1 MNFQKNIISYLLDC
15 HVAENRKFVNKN
27 CEMVKIFCLPVR
39 PIDDNY
45 AAFLNLMFDAE
56 VYKDSSFLIYAE
68 QFINGQPLYYCDVS
82 YTKDETG
89 YNLNIGEK
97 TLNVGL
103 VSEIVKDEK
112 LLTYIVD
119 NPELDLIP
127 ILKMPIENKKRLI
140 LVKTKDENCVE
151 NELRLILNSSST

>member
-15 HVAENRKFVNKN
+15 HIAENWKFVNKN
-27 CEMVKIFCLPVR
+27 CEMLDVYNLPIK

-45 AAFLNLMFDAE
+45 TKFLTLMFDAE

-68 QFINGQPLYYCDVS
+68 QFINNQPLYYCDVD
-82 YTKDETG
+82 YTKDESG
-89 YNLNIGEK
+89 FHLNIGEK
-97 TLNVGL
+97 TLKVGL

-112 LLTYIVD
+112 ILKYIDD

-127 ILKMPIENKKRLI
+127 LLKMPVESKKRLI

-151 NELRLILNSSST
+151 NELRKMIDL

>member
-1 MNFQKNIISYLLDC
+1 MKFKKNIISYLLDC

-27 CEMVKIFCLPVR
+27 CEMINVNNLPIK
-39 PIDDNY
+39 PTDDNY
-45 AAFLNLMFDAE
+45 TKFLTLMFDAE

-68 QFINGQPLYYCDVS
+68 QFISGQPLYYCDVD
-82 YTKDETG
+82 YTKDESG
-89 YNLNIGEK
+89 FHLNFGEK

-127 ILKMPIENKKRLI
+127 VLKMPVESKKRLI

-151 NELRLILNSSST
+151 NELRKIIDL

>member
-1 MNFQKNIISYLLDC
+1 MNFEKNIISYLLDC

-27 CEMVKIFCLPVR
+27 CESLDVYNLPIKPV
-39 PIDDNY
+39 DDNY
-45 AAFLNLMFDAE
+45 TKFLTLMFDAE

-68 QFINGQPLYYCDVS
+68 QFINGQPLYYCDVD
-82 YTKDETG
+82 YTKDESG
-89 YNLNIGEK
+89 FHLNIGEK

-119 NPELDLIP
+119 NPDFDLIP
-127 ILKMPIENKKRLI
+127 LLKMPVESKKRLI

-151 NELRLILNSSST
+151 SELRKMIDL

>member
-27 CEMVKIFCLPVR
+27 CEMIDVYKLPIK

-68 QFINGQPLYYCDVS
+68 QFINNQPLYYCDVD
-82 YTKDETG
+82 YTKDESG
-89 YNLNIGEK
+89 FHLNIGEK

-103 VSEIVKDEK
+103 VSEIVNDEK

-127 ILKMPIENKKRLI
+127 ILKMPVESKKRLI

-151 NELRLILNSSST
+151 NELRKMIDI

>member
-1 MNFQKNIISYLLDC
+1 MKFEKNIISYLLDC
-15 HVAENRKFVNKN
+15 HISENRKFVNKN
-27 CEMVKIFCLPVR
+27 CEMIDVYNLPIKPV
-39 PIDDNY
+39 DDNY
-45 AAFLNLMFDAE
+45 TKFLTLMFDAE

-68 QFINGQPLYYCDVS
+68 QFINGQPLYYCDVF
-82 YTKDETG
+82 YTKDDSG
-89 YNLNIGEK
+89 FHLNIGEK

-119 NPELDLIP
+119 NPELDLMP
-127 ILKMPIENKKRLI
+127 ILKMPVESKKRLI

-151 NELRLILNSSST
+151 NELRKMIDA

>member
-1 MNFQKNIISYLLDC
+1 MKFEKNIISYLLDC

-27 CEMVKIFCLPVR
+27 CEMLDVYNLPIKPV
-39 PIDDNY
+39 DDNY
-45 AAFLNLMFDAE
+45 TKFLTLMFDAE

-68 QFINGQPLYYCDVS
+68 QFINKQPLYYCDVD
-82 YTKDETG
+82 YTKDESG
-89 YNLNIGEK
+89 FHLDIGEK

-127 ILKMPIENKKRLI
+127 LLKMSVESKKRLI

-151 NELRLILNSSST
+151 NELRKMIDI

>member
-1 MNFQKNIISYLLDC
+1 MNFSKNIISYLLDC

-27 CEMVKIFCLPVR
+27 CETLEIYNLPIK
-39 PIDDNY
+39 PTDDNY
-45 AAFLNLMFDAE
+45 TKFLTLMFDAE

-68 QFINGQPLYYCDVS
+68 QFINGQPLYYCDVD
-82 YTKDETG
+82 YTKDESG
-89 YNLNIGEK
+89 FHLEIGEK
-97 TLNVGL
+97 MLNVGL

-112 LLTYIVD
+112 FLTYIVD
-119 NPELDLIP
+119 NLELDLIP

-151 NELRLILNSSST
+151 NELRKMLDI

>member
-1 MNFQKNIISYLLDC
+1 MNFKKNIIFYLLDC
-15 HVAENRKFVNKN
+15 HTAENRKFVNKN
-27 CEMVKIFCLPVR
+27 CEMLDVYNLPIK

-68 QFINGQPLYYCDVS
+68 QFINNQPLYYCDVD
-82 YTKDETG
+82 YTKDESG
-89 YNLNIGEK
+89 FHLNIGEK

-127 ILKMPIENKKRLI
+127 LLKMPVESKKRLI

-151 NELRLILNSSST
+151 NELRKMIDL

>member
-1 MNFQKNIISYLLDC
+1 MNFEKNIISYFLDC
-15 HVAENRKFVNKN
+15 HTAENRKFVNKN
-27 CEMVKIFCLPVR
+27 CEMIDVYNLPIK

-45 AAFLNLMFDAE
+45 TKFLTLMFDAE
-56 VYKDSSFLIYAE
+56 VYKDSSVLIYAE
-68 QFINGQPLYYCDVS
+68 QFINNQPLYYCDVD
-82 YTKDETG
+82 YTKDESG
-89 YNLNIGEK
+89 FHLNIGEK

-112 LLTYIVD
+112 LLTYVVD

-127 ILKMPIENKKRLI
+127 ILKMPVESKKRLI

-151 NELRLILNSSST
+151 NELRKMIDV

>member
-27 CEMVKIFCLPVR
+27 CESLDVYNLPIK

-68 QFINGQPLYYCDVS
+68 QFINNQPLYYCDVD
-82 YTKDETG
+82 YTKDESG
-89 YNLNIGEK
+89 FHLNIGEK
-97 TLNVGL
+97 TLIVGL

-127 ILKMPIENKKRLI
+127 LLKMPVESKKRLI

-151 NELRLILNSSST
+151 NELRKMIDL

>member
-1 MNFQKNIISYLLDC
+1 MKFEKNIISYLLDC
-15 HVAENRKFVNKN
+15 HISENRKFVNKN
-27 CEMVKIFCLPVR
+27 CEMIDVYNLPIKPV
-39 PIDDNY
+39 DDNY
-45 AAFLNLMFDAE
+45 TKFLTLMFDAE

-68 QFINGQPLYYCDVS
+68 QFISGQPLYYFDVD
-82 YTKDETG
+82 YTKDESG
-89 YNLNIGEK
+89 FHLNIGEK

-119 NPELDLIP
+119 NPELDLMP
-127 ILKMPIENKKRLI
+127 ILKMPVESKKRLI

-151 NELRLILNSSST
+151 NELRKMIDA

>member
-1 MNFQKNIISYLLDC
+1 MNFEKNIISYLHDC
-15 HVAENRKFVNKN
+15 DTAENRKFVNKN
-27 CEMVKIFCLPVR
+27 CEMLDVYNLPIKPV
-39 PIDDNY
+39 DDNY
-45 AAFLNLMFDAE
+45 TKFLTLMFDAE

-68 QFINGQPLYYCDVS
+68 QFINGQPLYYCDVY
-82 YTKDETG
+82 YTKDESG
-89 YNLNIGEK
+89 FHLNIGEK

-127 ILKMPIENKKRLI
+127 ILKMPVESKKRLI

-151 NELRLILNSSST
+151 NELRKMIDI

>member
-15 HVAENRKFVNKN
+15 HTAENRKFVNKN
-27 CEMVKIFCLPVR
+27 CESLDVYNLPIK
-39 PIDDNY
+39 PTDDNY
-45 AAFLNLMFDAE
+45 TKFLTLMFDAE
-56 VYKDSSFLIYAE
+56 VYKDCSFLIYAE
-68 QFINGQPLYYCDVS
+68 QFINNQPLYYCDVD
-82 YTKDETG
+82 YTKDESG
-89 YNLNIGEK
+89 FHLNFGEK

-127 ILKMPIENKKRLI
+127 LLKMPVESKKRLI

-151 NELRLILNSSST
+151 NELRKMIDL

>member
-1 MNFQKNIISYLLDC
+1 MKFEKNIISYLLDC

-27 CEMVKIFCLPVR
+27 CEMLDVYKLPIK

-45 AAFLNLMFDAE
+45 TRFLTLMFDAE

-68 QFINGQPLYYCDVS
+68 QFINNQPLYYCDVD
-82 YTKDETG
+82 YTKDESG
-89 YNLNIGEK
+89 FHLNIGEK

-112 LLTYIVD
+112 LLTYVVD

-127 ILKMPIENKKRLI
+127 ILKMPVESKKRLI

-151 NELRLILNSSST
+151 NELRKMIDV